1 MNINSCRI
9 MVCATVA
16 CAILSCTH
24 QHSESADSHSHP
36 SESSVTSVHL
46 DSADRVRLGI
56 ETAVINPDT
65 FRSAIKVAGEIIPS
79 STDQYQITSPGAG
92 VLRFAT
98 DLRPG
103 LQISSGQTVAYVD
116 ASAVSGATV
125 DKTSAAELAAAKR
138 EYLRL
143 QSLRDE
149 GLATVDELNAALSRY
164 ETARASHSTAA
175 ASGVVTAKTS
185 GTLTELLVANGQFVS
200 PGQPVATITRG
211 GNLTLRVDVP
221 ERHASQLAAITGLNI
236 RLAGDSAAHY
246 VPSGA
251 FAINRSGLFSNSR
264 GYIPLT
270 LTFTNPGMLSTGAFA
285 DVYLLSAPQPGILSV
300 PRQALIEDQG
310 SYFLYVALDDHM
322 FERRKVE
329 IGDYNGA
336 QVRILSGLAPGEN
349 VAVKEVP
356 MLRMAQSM
364 STPAEG
370 HHHH

>member
-1 MNINSCRI
+1 

-16 CAILSCTH
+16 CALLSCTH

-164 ETARASHSTAA
+164 ETAGPRIAPRLPRALSQPKPPAPSPNSLLQTDSLCHPASLWPPSHVAATSHSVWMCP
-175 ASGVVTAKTS
+175 SVTPRS
-185 GTLTELLVANGQFVS
+185 WPPS
-200 PGQPVATITRG
+200 
-211 GNLTLRVDVP
+211 RV
-221 ERHASQLAAITGLNI
+221 
-236 RLAGDSAAHY
+236 
-246 VPSGA
+246 
-251 FAINRSGLFSNSR
+251 
-264 GYIPLT
+264 
-270 LTFTNPGMLSTGAFA
+270 
-285 DVYLLSAPQPGILSV
+285 
-300 PRQALIEDQG
+300 
-310 SYFLYVALDDHM
+310 
-322 FERRKVE
+322 
-329 IGDYNGA
+329 
-336 QVRILSGLAPGEN
+336 
-349 VAVKEVP
+349 
-356 MLRMAQSM
+356 
-364 STPAEG
+364 
-370 HHHH
+370 